1 MKSIRELVKK
11 IPGLRTVYNLA
22 KFTPKVSKKVIRRNQ
37 KSDLRKLNIGAE
49 VEIDKLRSMR
59 EHGYK
64 QEYTKQGL
72 AIFNIPIQKTPHF
85 QFVMDYQNNPSL
97 RFEDTSYWRLV
108 DFALAI
114 HREKVG
120 GVYIHNKREI
130 ITSATQRCVDFIEL
144 NEGIKSKGKFDPIE
158 VMATHDGKY
167 VIADGIHRASIA
179 CALEYK
185 KVPVIIKSVD
195 EKVLELMESVRDI
208 YPKEGEKVLY
218 VPVNHPVFSDWKAL
232 RDETRWELIKGEF
245 DWEGKRILD
254 IGSYTGF
261 LSHKIAK
268 LGGNVT
274 GIEIDAKRLKHAKM
288 VNTLLESDV
297 KFIYA
302 DFFEYLK
309 DKKFDCIL
317 FFSLLHWVLKDKGE
331 NGVHEALE
339 TLSSASPVMFFDM
352 GPDYEQKMRLKEW
365 NHGLTINKDT
375 IPDLVISN
383 SKYRYFKHLGT
394 SDSGRDVFKFTTFY
408 DKTPGGTQK
417 L

>member
-1 MKSIRELVKK
+1 MISTRELVKK
-11 IPGLRTVYNLA
+11 IPGLHTVYNLA
-22 KFTPKVSKKVIRRNQ
+22 KFALNVSKKIIRRNQ
-37 KSDLRKLNIGAE
+37 KANLRKLNIRAE

-59 EHGYK
+59 EHRYK
-64 QEYTKQGL
+64 QEYIKQGL
-72 AIFNIPIQKTPHF
+72 AIFNIPIKKTPHF
-85 QFVMDYQNNPSL
+85 QFIRDYQNNPGL

-108 DFALAI
+108 DEALAI
-114 HREKVG
+114 HREKAS
-120 GVYIHNKREI
+120 GVYIHNKRGI

-144 NEGIKSKGKFDPIE
+144 YEGTKFKGKFDPIE
-158 VMATHDGKY
+158 VRATYDGKY
-167 VIADGIHRASIA
+167 IITDGLHRGAIA
-179 CALEYK
+179 CALGHE
-185 KVPVIIKSVD
+185 KVPVIIMFVCKNLLKLMKSLRD
-195 EKVLELMESVRDI
+195 WYPENGKKTLYTPIDHPIFNDWKVLRD
-208 YPKEGEKVLY
+208 
-218 VPVNHPVFSDWKAL
+218 D
-232 RDETRWELIKGEF
+232 TRWELIKDEF

-274 GIEIDAKRLKHAKM
+274 GIEIDAKRLKQAKM
-288 VNTLLESDV
+288 INILLESDV

-317 FFSLLHWVLKDKGE
+317 FFSVLHWTLKDKGE
-331 NGVHEALE
+331 NGVRE
-339 TLSSASPVMFFDM
+339 TLEIVSSSSPVMFLDM
-352 GPDYEQKMRLKEW
+352 GQDYEPKMRLKEW

-394 SDSGRDVFKFTTFY
+394 SDTGRDVFKFTTFH
-408 DKTPGGTQK
+408 DNTTGGTQK